1 MIVAR
6 EIQQRFNDVAQSV
19 RFVAEQ
25 VRTSVRSFCADNG
38 FIFDDRQKSLDSLAE
53 KIETGR
59 LKSWGEIEDLYACT
73 IAVPL
78 PSDEEKAV
86 AFLQAT
92 FLEVRIKRRL
102 AAKKAPDV
110 FRFDSTRFIGR
121 LRVPEGEAL
130 AAPATNILFEAQ
142 VKTLFEMAWSK
153 TTHALVYKSSTIDWR
168 SLRLAATLKASVEQ
182 MDLLLSGF
190 EQTATLVGEA
200 SWGEIDRKK
209 ELQTFFRSIADGG
222 AVPTEVW
229 PKDMSRF
236 ISNCYELFHLLE
248 SAERRR
254 RRDRNLNIFP
264 ELLQKLDAYVT
275 QNSNEKFP
283 RSASL
288 FQVVL
293 AIVLSDYQIP
303 SDWERWFPITS
314 EMEILFPALRDI
326 PHRFEFV

>member
-19 RFVAEQ
+19 RFVAER
-25 VRTSVRSFCADNG
+25 VRESVRSFCANNG
-38 FIFDDRQKSLDSLAE
+38 FVFDDRQKSIDSLAE

-59 LKSWGEIEDLYACT
+59 FKSWGEIEDLYACT

-78 PSDEEKAV
+78 PSDEGKAI

-92 FLEVRIKRRL
+92 FSEVRIKRRL

-130 AAPATNILFEAQ
+130 ASPTTNILFEAQ

-200 SWGEIDRKK
+200 PWIEIDRKK
-209 ELQTFFRSIADGG
+209 ELQAFFKVIADGG
-222 AVPTEVW
+222 LVPAEVW

-236 ISNCYELFHLLE
+236 ISNCYELLYLLE
-248 SAERRR
+248 GSEKRR
-254 RRDRNLNIFP
+254 RRDRSLNIFP
-264 ELLQKLDAYVT
+264 EVFRKLDAYVA
-275 QNSNEKFP
+275 QNPNAKFP
-283 RSASL
+283 RSASF

-293 AIVLSDYQIP
+293 AIVLSDYRMP
-303 SDWERWFPITS
+303 DDSERWFPITS
-314 EMEILFPALRDI
+314 EMEVLFPALRDI
-326 PHRFEFV
+326 QHRFEFT

>member
-1 MIVAR
+1 MIIAR

-19 RFVAEQ
+19 GFVSEQ

-38 FIFDDRQKSLDSLAE
+38 FVFDDRQKSLDSLAE

-59 LKSWGEIEDLYACT
+59 LRSWSEIEDLYACT

-78 PSDEEKAV
+78 PSDEAIAV
-86 AFLQAT
+86 TFLQAT
-92 FLEVRIKRRL
+92 FAEVRIKRRL

-121 LRVPEGEAL
+121 LRLPDGDARC
-130 AAPATNILFEAQ
+130 PATTNVLFEAQ
-142 VKTLFEMAWSK
+142 VKTLFEMAWSR

-168 SLRLAATLKASVEQ
+168 SLRLVATLKASVEQ

-190 EQTATLVGEA
+190 EQTATLVEEA
-200 SWGEIDRKK
+200 PWVEIDRKK
-209 ELQTFFRSIADGG
+209 ELQVFFREIANAGLL
-222 AVPTEVW
+222 PSEVW

-236 ISNCYELFHLLE
+236 ISNCYELLSLLE
-248 SAERRR
+248 TSERRR
-254 RRDRNLNIFP
+254 RGDRRYNIFT
-264 ELLQKLDAYVT
+264 EAFRKLDGFVA
-275 QNSNEKFP
+275 QNSNDRFP

-293 AIVLSDYQIP
+293 AILLTDYRLP
-303 SDWERWFPITS
+303 EDSERWFPITS
-314 EMEILFPALRDI
+314 EMEILFPALRGVQQ
-326 PHRFEFV
+326 RFGFD

>member
-6 EIQQRFNDVAQSV
+6 EIRQRFNDVEQSV

-25 VRTSVRSFCADNG
+25 VRTSVRSFCANNG
-38 FIFDDRQKSLDSLAE
+38 FVFDDRQKTLDSLAE

-59 LKSWGEIEDLYACT
+59 LRSWAEIEDLYACT

-78 PSDEEKAV
+78 PSDEEKVV

-92 FLEVRIKRRL
+92 FSEIRIKRRL

-110 FRFDSTRFIGR
+110 FRFDSTRFIGK
-121 LRVPEGEAL
+121 LRMPEGDGEAS
-130 AAPATNILFEAQ
+130 PTTNILFEAQ

-190 EQTATLVGEA
+190 EHTATLVGEA
-200 SWGEIDRKK
+200 PWGEINRKK
-209 ELQTFFRSIADGG
+209 ELQTFFKGIADGG
-222 AVPTEVW
+222 LVPTEVW

-236 ISNCYELFHLLE
+236 ISNCYDLLCLLE
-248 SAERRR
+248 GSEKRH
-254 RRDRNLNIFP
+254 RRDRGLNIFP
-264 ELLQKLDAYVT
+264 EAFQKLDTYVSE
-275 QNSNEKFP
+275 NPGAKFP

-293 AIVLSDYQIP
+293 AILLSQYRIP
-303 SDWERWFPITS
+303 DDSERWFPITS
-314 EMEILFPALRDI
+314 EMEGLFPALRVI
-326 PHRFEFV
+326 QHRFGFA